1 MRIHVIPKKDDNV
14 HIYDH
19 FDMSCIGNG
28 CSYPIAESAAPI
40 RSVSFKKMQITDPN
54 FDQWFSGLKSYVDV
68 VRDDAYAMT
77 VSVTPDMKDTVLG
90 LPCVKNDFTIE
101 TGRSIDALLVFEEPA
116 NIIKED
122 LVSYVMLTKNAGK
135 GDVSFLVQ
143 TIKPGYQSKPH
154 MHMPNE
160 QHPDTTKISE
170 THMGL
175 FGESVEL
182 VAGKIRYLNLDN
194 LSKKEPGVAHAIAN
208 TRNHTV
214 RNLVVM
220 DPAPKK
226 RGDSTPVDMEWP
238 PKLKRN

>member
-1 MRIHVIPKKDDNV
+1 MRIHVIPKKDNDV
-14 HIYDH
+14 CLYKH
-19 FDMSCIGNG
+19 FGVDSIGKS
-28 CSYPIAESAAPI
+28 CSYQVIGFATPI
-40 RSVSFKKMQITDPN
+40 RSISFKKMQTTDPG
-54 FDQWFSGLKSYVDV
+54 FDQLVSGLKSYVDAV
-68 VRDDAYAMT
+68 KNDAYAIT
-77 VSVTPDMKDTVLG
+77 VSVTPDMKDAVLG

-101 TGRSIDALLVFEEPA
+101 TGRSIDALLVFEEQA
-116 NIIKED
+116 NVIKED

-182 VAGKIRYLNLDN
+182 VAGKIMYLNLDN